1 MRNPLSAILQSA
13 DGVIAYIKEARRLS
27 SGGVSLQAG
36 AVEAIMEAAQ
46 TINLCGLH
54 QKRIVDDILTMSKLD
69 SNMIALAPDRVRPV
83 QLAEKALKMFEAEIE
98 AANIDAAV
106 TVNESFNQMNVNE
119 VILDP
124 SRLLQVL
131 INLITNAIKFMKDEA
146 KEKKE
151 IRVCLSASST
161 RPEMD
166 ASHDIRYIPP
176 KARDESAREPLARRS
191 SIASEDTGSTAIWL
205 QFAVEDS
212 GKGLSEDELNVLFNR
227 FRQASAKTFSNY
239 GGSGL
244 GLFISRELTEL
255 QGGQIGVSSCRGRGS
270 CFVFFVKALQVHE
283 EAHDLSR
290 TSSAGLS
297 DNLISSPVVP
307 QGSTFESRPTTQRLA
322 SAVSP
327 AKVDALLTPPKDT
340 KFHILVVEDNIINQ
354 KVIAAQLRRLGNT
367 VCVANHG
374 LEALHHLQHTTS
386 AAGRPRDPSLPPNPD
401 NSVPVDEPDD
411 AIIPLDVVLLDQE
424 MPVMDGIETIKR
436 IREMERQ
443 GYLGGHIPV
452 IAVTA
457 NARGEQVTNAIQCG
471 CDRVVTKPFRIPDLV
486 QQMEELLHELNIQQ
500 GA

>member
-1 MRNPLSAILQSA
+1 
-13 DGVIAYIKEARRLS
+13 
-27 SGGVSLQAG
+27 
-36 AVEAIMEAAQ
+36 
-46 TINLCGLH
+46 
-54 QKRIVDDILTMSKLD
+54 
-69 SNMIALAPDRVRPV
+69 MIALSPDRVRPV
-83 QLAEKALKMFEAEIE
+83 DLAEKALKMFESEIE
-98 AANIDAAV
+98 SANIDAAV
-106 TVNESFNQMNVNE
+106 CVNESFTQMNIDE

-131 INLITNAIKFMKDEA
+131 INLITNAIKVCDFSSHSLHRALISLQFTKDEA

-191 SIASEDTGSTAIWL
+191 SVASDDNFLGTAIWL

-212 GKGLSEDELNVLFNR
+212 GKGLNEDELNVLFNR

-255 QGGQIGVSSCRGRGS
+255 QGGQIGVSSRRGRGS
-270 CFVFFVKALQVHE
+270 CFVFFVKALQIHE
-283 EAHDLSR
+283 ESNDLSR
-290 TSSAGLS
+290 TSSAALS
-297 DNLISSPVVP
+297 STSISSPVTA
-307 QGSTFESRPTTQRLA
+307 QSHSFESRPTVPRQA
-322 SAVSP
+322 SALAPGTASYE
-327 AKVDALLTPPKDT
+327 ALPTPT
-340 KFHILVVEDNIINQ
+340 KSTKLHILVVEDNIINQ
-354 KVIAAQLRRLGNT
+354 KVIATQLRRLGNT

-401 NSVPVDEPDD
+401 NSASVNEPDG
-411 AIIPLDVVLLDQE
+411 APIPLDVVLLDQE

-443 GYLGGHIPV
+443 GHLGGHIPV

-457 NARGEQVTNAIQCG
+457 NARGEQVTNAIECG

-486 QQMEELLHELNIQQ
+486 QQMEELLQKLSTQNE
-500 GA
+500 